1 MSDSSR
7 PHGLQPTRLLHP
19 WDFPGKSAG
28 VGCHCLLHKE
38 SWTPLCIL
46 NQKWQMITSVDL
58 KQIDRQIFFLAK
70 MGLFKIS
77 RKLLFDICDQEDP
90 HESYWTARESE
101 LLYRGKGSWEGCSKQ
116 RVHGSSLAWVLARKE
131 EESFFCLL
139 GSATVP
145 EHDSSLFQ
153 APGLYLI
160 EVSVYECL
168 THPTL
173 KRI

>member
-1 MSDSSR
+1 MDWTSQALLRRPVLGLMTPGSLSAIGQIGSQTSTLMS
-7 PHGLQPTRLLHP
+7 
-19 WDFPGKSAG
+19 
-28 VGCHCLLHKE
+28 
-38 SWTPLCIL
+38 LCIL